1 MQPQTRVLGVDGLLY
16 DNAGG
21 VRDFD
26 RDLLYYPKSVETA
39 QTVDKSVVVNF
50 GTIYIKYIL
59 ALNFYFS
66 TFGFYITVLLFFCIN
81 IKTLVDRRISR
92 YCKLLSVIF
101 EITVVNVHFYLFAYS
116 VDDVVKSQ
124 IVFVAIRRLQRQI
137 FCMSKGAQQN
147 RT

>member
-1 MQPQTRVLGVDGLLY
+1 MGVDGLLY

-26 RDLLYYPKSVETA
+26 PDLLYYPKSVETA

-66 TFGFYITVLLFFCIN
+66 TFRFYITVFLLFCIN
-81 IKTLVDRRISR
+81 IKTLVDRGISR
-92 YCKLLSVIF
+92 YCKFLSIIF
-101 EITVVNVHFYLFAYS
+101 EITVVNVYFYLFAYS
-116 VDDVVKSQ
+116 VDDVVKGQ

>member
-1 MQPQTRVLGVDGLLY
+1 MGVDGLLY

-137 FCMSKGAQQN
+137 FCMSKGA
-147 RT
+147 

>member
-1 MQPQTRVLGVDGLLY
+1 MGVDGLLY

>member
-137 FCMSKGAQQN
+137 FCMSKGA
-147 RT
+147 